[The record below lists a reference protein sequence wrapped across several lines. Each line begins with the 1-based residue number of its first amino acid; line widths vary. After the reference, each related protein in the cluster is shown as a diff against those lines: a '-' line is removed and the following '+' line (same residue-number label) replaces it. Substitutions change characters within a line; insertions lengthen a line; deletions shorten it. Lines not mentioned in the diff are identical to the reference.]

1 MFNKLTLL
9 LTFGILLSAV
19 WANIVAYAQ
28 NNNTTNTAVPPKTHT
43 VKITS
48 PTKGQQVPIGD
59 NLIVSGTSLDNATP
73 GCQVSVI
80 VNSIKPYQPALASGH
95 GGANDY
101 SKWNFTL
108 SPKYTAIKEGENKIT
123 AKYSCSSDSSLV
135 SFSSINVTGIA
146 TGAAGATK
154 QQKSVITG
162 NNAAKE
168 NSSTVLAATPS
179 TQSESSY
186 IGSGKAPGHRS
197 TSSSTSTC
205 SSSESGSSSNGS
217 SCTSGKAP
225 GHRSTSSSTSTCS
238 SSESGSSSNGS
249 SCTSGKAPGHRSSRE
264 LTTQG
269 SSQSQFNPFIFP
281 FGPP

>member
-28 NNNTTNTAVPPKTHT
+28 NNNTTHTAVPPKTHT

-197 TSSSTSTC
+197 TSTC
-205 SSSESGSSSNGS
+205 SSSESGSSGYGS

-238 SSESGSSSNGS
+238 SSESGSSGYGS

>member
-19 WANIVAYAQ
+19 WTNIVAYAQ
-28 NNNTTNTAVPPKTHT
+28 NNNTTTNTAVPPKTHT

-48 PTKGQQVPIGD
+48 PAKGQQVPIGD

-95 GGANDY
+95 SGANDY

-225 GHRSTSSSTSTCS
+225 GHRS
-238 SSESGSSSNGS
+238 
-249 SCTSGKAPGHRSSRE
+249 SRE

>member
-1 MFNKLTLL
+1 LALL
-9 LTFGILLSAV
+9 VTFGILFSIISNNSV
-19 WANIVAYAQ
+19 YAQ
-28 NNNTTNTAVPPKTHT
+28 STNTLGL
-43 VKITS
+43 KITS
-48 PTKGQQVPIGD
+48 PTTDQQVPIS
-59 NLIVSGTSLDNATP
+59 NSLIVSGASSDNAISN
-73 GCQVSVI
+73 CHVFVI

-197 TSSSTSTC
+197 TSTC
-205 SSSESGSSSNGS
+205 SSSESGSSGYGS

-238 SSESGSSSNGS
+238 SSESGSSGYGS